1 MIRTDRTQRAMQ
13 VVRVIVCI
21 LSFGFIFPHAFTEG
35 MDADPGTPRPLKS
48 GDDKKGSAKRDL

>member
-1 MIRTDRTQRAMQ
+1 MQ